1 MSEFVEKVRRY
12 MSDKPEYRQQN
23 KNYVRYEMKNLS
35 QEDLIK
41 DLKTM
46 NLAELRYVQG
56 AGVPG
61 HANLICMQLIA
72 KRKKEYDEFLKQQS
86 RRPIESVEAEHELNL
101 TTVKSA
107 SEPNSYVEVKNN
119 EEKAP
124 SGMEKAVS
132 AFEAGRERNSKK
144 IHK

>member
-1 MSEFVEKVRRY
+1 

-41 DLKTM
+41 DLKNM

-101 TTVKSA
+101 TTVKTA
-107 SEPNSYVEVKNN
+107 SKPNSYIEVDKD
-119 EEKAP
+119 EKEALT
-124 SGMEKAVS
+124 GMEKAVS
-132 AFEAGRERNSKK
+132 AFEAGRERDSKK
-144 IHK
+144 VRQ

>member
-86 RRPIESVEAEHELNL
+86 RRPIESVEAEHELSL
-101 TTVKSA
+101 TTVKLESKT
-107 SEPNSYVEVKNN
+107 NSHTEVDNN

-124 SGMEKAVS
+124 SRMEKAIS